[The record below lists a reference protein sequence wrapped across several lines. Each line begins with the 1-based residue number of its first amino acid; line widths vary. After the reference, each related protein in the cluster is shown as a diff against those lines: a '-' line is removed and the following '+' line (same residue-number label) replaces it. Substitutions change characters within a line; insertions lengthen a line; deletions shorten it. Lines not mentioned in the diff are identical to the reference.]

1 VKPSPYADSVQPS
14 GIREIFDLAW
24 GKPDMLHLEVG
35 EPDFPTPMHIVE
47 AAFAAA
53 RKRSGYTSTVGLPI
67 LRDAVVERLK
77 RVHRIDVP
85 VEQVMITSGAAQ
97 AIAAIVYAM
106 VSEGDEVLV
115 PDPGWPNCEMAIAG
129 RGAIPVRYALGAA
142 NGFVPDPEQVASLIT
157 PRTKLLVVCSPSNP
171 TGTVIPPDVIEAMVK
186 AARERDV
193 LVLSDEVYDEIVF
206 DGREPQTAMHFGD
219 HDVACVW
226 SCSKTYAMTG
236 WRVGYTVVPSWLVR
250 PMIAIQEGSVTCV
263 AEPCQA
269 AAIEA
274 LTGPQ
279 HFVAEM
285 RDAYEHR
292 RNVLLDVLSGAGIEC
307 VRPSGAFY
315 AMFPLAPGADARKAA
330 IDLVGR
336 GMAVAPGTAFGSA
349 ASDQLRISLAAS
361 EATIGAAAELLTKWY
376 AETDGGLRLL

>member
-1 VKPSPYADSVQPS
+1 MRPTPSAASVQPS

-35 EPDFPTPMHIVE
+35 EPDFPTPIHIVE

-53 RKRSGYTSTVGLPI
+53 RRHTGYTSTVGSPI
-67 LRDAVVERLK
+67 LRDAVSERLK

-85 VEQVMITSGAAQ
+85 VEQIVITSGAAQ

-106 VSEGDEVLV
+106 VAEGDEVLV
-115 PDPGWPNCEMAIAG
+115 PDPGWPNLEMAVVG
-129 RGAIPVRYALGAA
+129 RGGVPVRYPLPAQ
-142 NGFVPDPEQVASLIT
+142 NGFVPDVNDVASRCT
-157 PRTKLLVVCSPSNP
+157 DRTKLLVICSPSNP
-171 TGTVIPPDVIEAMVK
+171 TGTVIPPDVIEALVHL
-186 AARERDV
+186 ARERDV

-206 DGREPQTAMHFGD
+206 DGREPQTAMHYGD
-219 HDVACVW
+219 DGVAAVW

-236 WRVGYTVVPSWLVR
+236 WRVGYTAVPRWLLR
-250 PMIAIQEGSVTCV
+250 PLIGIQEGSITCV

-269 AAIEA
+269 AAVEA

-279 HFVAEM
+279 HAVAEM

-292 RNVLLDVLSGAGIEC
+292 RNVLRSLLRDAGIEC
-307 VRPSGAFY
+307 VVPSGAFY
-315 AMFPLAPGADARKAA
+315 LMLPLSAGADARAAA
-330 IDLVGR
+330 IDLVSR
-336 GMAVAPGTAFGSA
+336 GVAVAPGTAFGSS

-361 EATIGAAAELLTKWY
+361 QETIVAAAGRITDWY